1 MESRQGEFAGEK
13 VFRNAKRQRDDC
25 GPYDSRRCP
34 PSQADWS
41 GGGEGEISRGT
52 TGRDNATTTA
62 PTGMGMET
70 RRGMEAPRGM
80 DMEAPRGMD
89 MEAPRGMD
97 MEAPRGMG
105 MEAPRSMG
113 VEAPRGMDMEA
124 PRGMG
129 MGTRRGM
136 GVEAP
141 RGMGVE
147 ACRTTGTLFEEI
159 RVRTVGKAILKSEPG
174 RRAIDLSL
182 FKIKCMDEDM
192 ATKGTGEEAD
202 LGVTGDRAFHG
213 AEGEKLAK
221 RRRVLCRRLL
231 QKYKRG
237 VKTFRCS

>member
-13 VFRNAKRQRDDC
+13 DFRNAKRQRDDC

-80 DMEAPRGMD
+80 GMEAPRGMGV
-89 MEAPRGMD
+89 EAPRGMD

-105 MEAPRSMG
+105 A
-113 VEAPRGMDMEA
+113 EA

-159 RVRTVGKAILKSEPG
+159 RVRTVGKVILKSEPG

-202 LGVTGDRAFHG
+202 LGVTGERAFHG
-213 AEGEKLAK
+213 TEGEKLAK